1 MTGPVLHRASGPIDA
16 SVSVPGSKSVANRA
30 LVCAALAVGR
40 SEIAGLPSGD
50 DTAAMVDGL
59 GRLGVGIEA
68 LGSLAIVDG
77 HGADLQGGASI
88 DARLAGTT
96 SRFLTA
102 VAALGR
108 QATRID
114 GESALRRRPMGVL
127 HEALVRLGAR
137 VETES
142 EVGHLP
148 VRVARGAMTGG
159 TIALAGD
166 TSSQFVTALMLI
178 APLLEDGLTIEI
190 TSTLVS
196 RPYVELTAAVMS
208 SFGAGG
214 IALSDGMI
222 RVEAGGYAPT
232 DYMVEAD
239 ASSAS
244 YPLAAAAI
252 TAGRVTVD
260 GLGDESLQGDA
271 VFADILARMGC
282 QVEVGDR
289 RTKVTGRPALRG
301 IEIDMADFSDLVP
314 TVAVVAAFANSPTT
328 IDGVGFI
335 RHKESDRLAD
345 LAEGLRRIGCGA
357 EVLDDGLR
365 VLPQSPDTYRGAELP
380 VHHDHRLAMAWS
392 LLALRVE
399 GISVDDPDVVSK
411 SWPDWWAVRESLIGS
426 RS

>member
-1 MTGPVLHRASGPIDA
+1 MTGPVLRRASGPIDA
-16 SVSVPGSKSVANRA
+16 SVEVPGSKSVANRA
-30 LVCAALAVGR
+30 LVCAALANGH
-40 SEIAGLPSGD
+40 SEIAGLPGGD
-50 DTAAMVDGL
+50 DTVAMTEGL
-59 GRLGVGIEA
+59 GRLGVDIDMR
-68 LGSLAIVDG
+68 GSVASVRG
-77 HGADLQGGASI
+77 RGADLAGGASI

-102 VAALGR
+102 VAALGSET
-108 QATRID
+108 TRID

-127 HEALVRLGAR
+127 HDALARLGAR
-137 VETES
+137 VEAES
-142 EVGHLP
+142 AAGHLP
-148 VRVARGAMTGG
+148 VRVARGTMNGG

-178 APLLEDGLTIEI
+178 APLLENGLTIEI

-196 RPYVELTAAVMS
+196 RPYVEMTAAVMS

-214 IALSDGMI
+214 IAISDGMI
-222 RVEAGGYAPT
+222 RIEAGGYVPT
-232 DYMVEAD
+232 NYQVEAD

-252 TAGRVTVD
+252 AGGRVTVD
-260 GLGDESLQGDA
+260 GLGDDSLQGDA

-282 QVEVGDR
+282 AIEVGDR
-289 RTKVTGRPALRG
+289 RTTLTGRTPLSG
-301 IEIDMADFSDLVP
+301 IEIDMADCSDLVP
-314 TVAVVAAFANSPTT
+314 TVAVVAAFADSPTT

-345 LAEGLRRIGCGA
+345 LADGLRRIGCGA

-365 VLPQSPDTYRGAELP
+365 VVPQSLDTYRGAELS

-399 GISVDDPDVVSK
+399 GISVDDPGVVSK
-411 SWPDWWAVRESLIGS
+411 SWPDWWAVRDRLIGS
-426 RS
+426 R